1 MQYGLQKD
9 WHFEKVISLKGAK
22 LVIEVFQTL
31 HGVGKE
37 CLNDSFKSVHSKTKG
52 QRLKNLC
59 LSLSQSFRQNQHCAQ
74 MRFLGQVSRSQ
85 TIQKKP
91 DIPELDSCFWKI
103 LIEQLLRIL
112 GSKGP

>member
-22 LVIEVFQTL
+22 LVNEVFQTL

-37 CLNDSFKSVHSKTKG
+37 CLNDSFKNVHLKTKG
-52 QRLKNLC
+52 QRLKKLS

-91 DIPELDSCFWKI
+91 DIPELDSCFCKI

>member
-22 LVIEVFQTL
+22 LVNEVFQTL

-37 CLNDSFKSVHSKTKG
+37 CLNDSFKSVRSKTKG

-59 LSLSQSFRQNQHCAQ
+59 LSLSQSFQQNQQCAQ
-74 MRFLGQVSRSQ
+74 MRFLGQLSRPQ
-85 TIQKKP
+85 TIKKP
-91 DIPELDSCFWKI
+91 DIPELDSCFCKI